1 MKVIV
6 DINPKLSEAE
16 VHLYVPK
23 ENQSTKEIIR
33 QLHSLFD
40 TWQLAAFKK
49 DELVYLALD
58 EILFFETEGRNVLV
72 HTRNETL
79 LVKHKL
85 YELEKLNSNFMR
97 VSKASVLNISQVEGL
112 KRSFS
117 GCMASFFESYKSVYV
132 SRKYYPNLRD
142 KLEEMRL
149 K

>member
-79 LVKHKL
+79 LVKNKL
-85 YELEKLNSNFMR
+85 YEL
-97 VSKASVLNISQVEGL
+97 
-112 KRSFS
+112 
-117 GCMASFFESYKSVYV
+117 Y
-132 SRKYYPNLRD
+132 
-142 KLEEMRL
+142 LEEEKKKKDSM
-149 K
+149 KDTSKNIDFGSQITNYMN